1 MKIILFISIFL
12 LSITSGA
19 LIEKDDHMSNMRM
32 MHKDN
37 TTSDFVVPTFMITGS
52 KEEWPGQFGVFKD
65 RTP

>member
-1 MKIILFISIFL
+1 MKIVLFISLFL
-12 LSITSGA
+12 LSIVSGA

-32 MHKDN
+32 MHADN
-37 TTSDFVVPTFMITGS
+37 TTTDFLVPSFMKTGP